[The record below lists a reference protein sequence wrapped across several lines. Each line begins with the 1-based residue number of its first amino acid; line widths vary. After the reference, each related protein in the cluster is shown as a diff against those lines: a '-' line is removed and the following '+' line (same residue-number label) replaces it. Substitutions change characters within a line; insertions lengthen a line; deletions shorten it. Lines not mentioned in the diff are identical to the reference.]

1 MPSAFNPFMKGID
14 FGQLAGDASNQ
25 AMMMMLMKQ
34 MMGGQTPQTSLG
46 QTPLPPP
53 QGMMGEAGGQANID
67 RLMAGASQAAGQMN
81 PGVFGGQPQRP
92 ISGGPGMDPATIAKL
107 RQMLQ
112 QMGIA
117 L

>member
-46 QTPLPPP
+46 QTPLPP
-53 QGMMGEAGGQANID
+53 QGMMGGAGGQANID

-81 PGVFGGQPQRP
+81 PGAFGGQPQRP